1 MKTTTSLKQL
11 CTSVCKQKK
20 SGSDAFAQALSPPP
34 WFLNIVRDYHFAI
47 RTDGAL
53 DFSAMLLMHRCVF
66 DANLDMTHRLDSSS
80 ITHRVPQTAAVF
92 YAARTCL
99 KINPAS
105 HELIF
110 DVDNNNTER
119 QMHISDQ
126 HKDKR

>member
-1 MKTTTSLKQL
+1 MLE
-11 CTSVCKQKK
+11 
-20 SGSDAFAQALSPPP
+20 DAFALALSPPP
-34 WFLNIVRDYHFAI
+34 WFLNIMRDHLFAI
-47 RTDGAL
+47 RADGAL

-66 DANLDMTHRLDSSS
+66 DADLDMTHRLDSSS
-80 ITHRVPQTAAVF
+80 ITHRVPQKVAAF

-110 DVDNNNTER
+110 YIDNKSTER

-126 HKDKR
+126 HKDKI